1 MERLD
6 FLLREA
12 INTPE
17 MELKIRAVFSEN
29 TALHEE
35 NSALKDEL
43 SVLKERLAWFEK
55 QVYGQK
61 SEKTEVVLENAEQL
75 PLFDEA
81 EQTADVNLKN
91 PEYIDVKASK
101 RIKRTRDEIYADME
115 VEEVY
120 HAVEDKTCDKCG
132 AEMTVIGKEKIRD
145 ELVYVPARMFLRRH
159 IAEVAKCTACGTD
172 EARDNEYSDDI
183 EPCQIGR
190 ASCRERV

>member
-12 INTPE
+12 IRSPE
-17 MELKIRAVFSEN
+17 MELKVRAVFAEN

-61 SEKTEVVLENAEQL
+61 SEKTEVVLETAEQL

-81 EQTADVNLKN
+81 EQT
-91 PEYIDVKASK
+91 
-101 RIKRTRDEIYADME
+101 
-115 VEEVY
+115 
-120 HAVEDKTCDKCG
+120 
-132 AEMTVIGKEKIRD
+132 
-145 ELVYVPARMFLRRH
+145 
-159 IAEVAKCTACGTD
+159 VAKQKSKK
-172 EARDNEYSDDI
+172 RSSI
-183 EPCQIGR
+183 P
-190 ASCRERV
+190 

>member
-12 INTPE
+12 IRTPE
-17 MELKIRAVFSEN
+17 MELKVRAVFAEN

-35 NSALKDEL
+35 VSQLKDENAI
-43 SVLKERLAWFEK
+43 LKERLAWFEK

-61 SEKTEVVLENAEQL
+61 SEKSEVVLETAEQL

-101 RIKRTRDEIYADME
+101 RVKRTRDEIYADLE
-115 VEEVY
+115 VEEVV
-120 HAVEDKTCDKCG
+120 HEVEDKICDRCG
-132 AEMTVIGKEKIRD
+132 SEMTVIGKEKIRD
-145 ELVYVPARMFLRRH
+145 ELVYVPARLF
-159 IAEVAKCTACGTD
+159 
-172 EARDNEYSDDI
+172 
-183 EPCQIGR
+183 P
-190 ASCRERV
+190 